1 MTKDY
6 SLYICGLVEQL
17 WNAFEL
23 LGDLAQRPGSSSR
36 APWSGVE
43 EERDDPGLGVG
54 DVQRELG
61 AQFNRKIWLEFRLEK
76 QLEFWLPIPYTKKTF
91 KNG

>member
-1 MTKDY
+1 MVLKFNLENDQRLQ
-6 SLYICGLVEQL
+6 SICGLVEQL

-61 AQFNRKIWLEFRLEK
+61 PNSIEF
-76 QLEFWLPIPYTKKTF
+76 F
-91 KNG
+91 